1 MLTAVSFSWCEEDA
15 TGKGV
20 ATAVGTGD
28 ADADVV
34 VVIVVIGLVAL
45 VAVLLER
52 DVGAELELKILE
64 LGAENSAVRV
74 GADGDVE
81 LRDARP
87 PFVYFLK

>member
-15 TGKGV
+15 TGEGV
-20 ATAVGTGD
+20 ATAVDTGD
-28 ADADVV
+28 AGADV

-52 DVGAELELKILE
+52 DVGVELELKVLE
-64 LGAENSAVRV
+64 LGAENSAVRA
-74 GADGDVE
+74 GAYGDVE

-87 PFVYFLK
+87 PFVYFLQ